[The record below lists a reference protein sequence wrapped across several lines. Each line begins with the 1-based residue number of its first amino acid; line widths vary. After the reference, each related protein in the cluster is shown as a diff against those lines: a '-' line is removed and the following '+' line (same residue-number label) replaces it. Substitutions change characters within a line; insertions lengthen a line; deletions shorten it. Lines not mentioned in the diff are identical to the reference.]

1 MVIMGNIISSDPH
14 MLTPT
19 SKEEDRIPCDKC
31 HEGIYVPFNP
41 KYEIN
46 HGFICNKCG
55 SHVHFEANVIV
66 E

>member
-1 MVIMGNIISSDPH
+1 MDNLISLDQHS
-14 MLTPT
+14 LTLT
-19 SKEEDRIPCDKC
+19 SKEEDQIQCDVC

-41 KYEIN
+41 SYEIN